1 MRVMMYQQTVLFKR
15 QFAMCCTANE
25 TDRLDSDTNHT
36 AVNVGVDSWEQ
47 KVGKSVELGEYLMWV
62 RATCTAKQLQ

>member
-36 AVNVGVDSWEQ
+36 AVNVGVDS
-47 KVGKSVELGEYLMWV
+47 
-62 RATCTAKQLQ
+62 